1 MNSSVGV
8 DVSKGRWLAVQL
20 FDDASWDVD
29 LFPTFTELWKNY
41 QEAKW
46 ILVDI
51 PIGLIDEGA
60 QRACD
65 TMARSLL
72 GDRQFSVFQVPCRA
86 ALMAD
91 SWGEACE
98 INRSKTGRRMSKQ
111 TYAIMPK
118 IREVDEF
125 LQATVEARKKILEI
139 HPELCFWALNNSK
152 PMEHNKKTE
161 PGFKERLNIL
171 KKHQPKVDDIL
182 TCALAQPNWKIAKD
196 DIVDALVGAMVGLLT
211 QGQLTTLP
219 DDPTLDSTGLAMQM
233 VIPAKTYM
241 RGEANE
247 Q

>member
-1 MNSSVGV
+1 MDSWVGV

-29 LFPTFTELWKNY
+29 LFPTFTELWESY

-86 ALMAD
+86 ALMAN
-91 SWGEACE
+91 SWEEACE
-98 INRSKTGRRMSKQ
+98 INSSKTGRRMSKQ
-111 TYAIMPK
+111 TYAIMPR

-125 LQATVEARKKILEI
+125 LQAKTQAREIILEI
-139 HPELCFWALNNSK
+139 HPELCFWGLNNST
-152 PMEHNKKTE
+152 PMKHNKKTE
-161 PGFKERLNIL
+161 FGFKERSEIL
-171 KKHQPKVDDIL
+171 KRHYPKADDII
-182 TCALAQPNWKIAKD
+182 TCALAQPGWKIAKD
-196 DIVDALVGAMVGLLT
+196 DIIDALVGAITGLT
-211 QGQLTTLP
+211 SQGRLSTIP
-219 DDPTLDSTGLAMQM
+219 EAPASDSTGLPMQM
-233 VIPAKTYM
+233 VVFQP
-241 RGEANE
+241 
-247 Q
+247 